1 MTDPIVRVQLIWHM
15 HQPPYGVPG
24 RGLKVLPWVRL
35 HAIKS
40 YYDMLRVVQE
50 VPGARCTFN
59 ASGGLLEQLDAYVE
73 RDERDMWWV
82 LTLRPAADLDD
93 QERRHL
99 VEHFFSLPWDTCVQ
113 PHARYAELL
122 EKRQA
127 QAVIDPSAFTVAEL
141 RDLQVWFNL
150 AWFGFAAQE
159 ERGVV
164 QALMEKGRGFTEG
177 EKLAL
182 MEQQLEVMRLL
193 LPLLEELVI
202 REQIEVSA
210 SPMYH
215 PVLPLLVDLGVA
227 GREALPDAAAR
238 EDARWHIARGK
249 AWVTGVAGLEPRGMW
264 PPEGALSE
272 DVLALMAEEEIEW
285 TASDELVLAH
295 ALAETGGSY
304 EPERH
309 LYRPWRVRGQGPLL
323 WFRDREL
330 SERVAE
336 AYVGWPAEDAAAD
349 VLERLHAIADAWQ
362 GEEPPVVTL
371 VINGESPW
379 ERFVDAGEGFLR
391 ALLGALAE
399 APGVE
404 LALPSELLDDAE
416 MDTAPPIASLAA
428 LPPGSWYGD
437 LSPWCDRQEKCQAW
451 TLIHQARQTLAAN
464 HRHKRAPQAR
474 RALHRAQASD
484 WLWWYGEALPTA
496 QSAEFDRLFR
506 DQIRAVFLALG
517 QEVPEALDVPLFGHG
532 DAVVF
537 EPPRQLIHP
546 TIDGISEYFYEW
558 LGAGVYHYEETRGLM
573 IDRAQI
579 VRAIHVGFD
588 LEQLYVRVVLNP
600 PLDDQRERTY
610 LLRLLVPSGAYRL
623 EVWSSEGGRGRL
635 TAPGG
640 QTSRVERVALG
651 AELELA
657 VPFRALGARPGDPVE
672 VRLAVYHE
680 GDELERHPI
689 GGQIVVTVP
698 DETFD
703 AQHWV
708 V

>member
-1 MTDPIVRVQLIWHM
+1 MTEPIVRVQLIWHM

-24 RGLKVLPWVRL
+24 RTLKALPWVRL

-40 YYDMLRVVQE
+40 YYDMLRAVQE
-50 VPGARCTFN
+50 VPQARCTFN

-73 RDERDMWWV
+73 RDERDMWWM
-82 LTLRPAADLDD
+82 LTLRPAAELDD

-99 VEHFFSLPWDTCVQ
+99 VEHFFSLPWDTCVR
-113 PHARYAELL
+113 PYPRYAELL
-122 EKRQA
+122 EKREA
-127 QAVIDPSAFTVAEL
+127 QEALDPSAFTIAEL

-150 AWFGFAAQE
+150 AWFGFAARH

-164 QALMEKGRGFTEG
+164 QALIDKGRGFTEG
-177 EKLAL
+177 EKVAL
-182 MEQQLEVMRLL
+182 MEQQMEVMRLL
-193 LPLLEELVI
+193 LPLLEDLVI

-215 PVLPLLVDLGVA
+215 PVLPLLIDA
-227 GREALPDAAAR
+227 AASGRDDLPDMQAR
-238 EDARWHIARGK
+238 EDARWHIARGR

-272 DVLALMAEEEIEW
+272 DALALMAEEEIEW
-285 TASDELVLAH
+285 TASDELVLAK
-295 ALAETGGSY
+295 ALADTGGSY
-304 EPERH
+304 EPTRH
-309 LYRPWRVRGQGPLL
+309 LYRPWRVQGQGPLV
-323 WFRDREL
+323 WFRDSAL
-330 SERVAE
+330 SAQIAE
-336 AYVGWPAEDAAAD
+336 GYVGWPADEAAAD
-349 VLERLHAIADAWQ
+349 VLDRLRAIADAWS
-362 GEEPPVVTL
+362 GDGAPVVTL
-371 VINGESPW
+371 VINGEAPW
-379 ERFVDAGEGFLR
+379 ERFEDAGEAFLYGLLR
-391 ALLGALAE
+391 ALAD
-399 APGVE
+399 APDVE
-404 LALPSELLDDAE
+404 LALPSELLDDLEVDDA
-416 MDTAPPIASLAA
+416 PIASLAA
-428 LPPGSWYGD
+428 LPAGSWYGD
-437 LSPWCDRQEKCQAW
+437 LSPWCDCEEKRQAW
-451 TLIHQARQTLAAN
+451 ALIHQARQVLTAN
-464 HRHKRAPQAR
+464 HRHKRAPTAR

-484 WLWWYGEALPTA
+484 WLWWYGESLPTA

-517 QEVPEALDVPLFGHG
+517 QEIPEALDMPLFGHG

-558 LGAGVYHYEETRGLM
+558 LGAGVYHYEGTRGLM

-588 LEQLYVRVVLNP
+588 LEQLYIRAVLNP
-600 PLDDQRERTY
+600 PLDDQRERAY
-610 LLRLLVPSGAYRL
+610 QLRLIAPTGAYRL
-623 EVWSSEGGRGRL
+623 EAWASEGGRGRL
-635 TAPGG
+635 TSPEG

-651 AELELA
+651 AELEIA
-657 VPFRALGARPGDPVE
+657 VPFRALLAQPGDPIE
-672 VRLAVYHE
+672 VRLAVTHE

-689 GGQIVVTVP
+689 GGHIIITVP